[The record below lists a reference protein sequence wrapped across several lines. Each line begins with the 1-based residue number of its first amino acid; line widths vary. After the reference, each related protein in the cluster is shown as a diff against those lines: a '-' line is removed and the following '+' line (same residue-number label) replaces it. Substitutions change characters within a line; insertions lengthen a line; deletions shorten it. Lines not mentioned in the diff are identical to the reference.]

1 MHHQNKTKLEMS
13 DTAQMSLA
21 AQVDETLNQWHSKQK
36 NALELAGI
44 VGELWYERSVELILF
59 RETLVDKGVGEI
71 LNSHLLAREVIKKE
85 LVVDDTLQLAR
96 AIKYAN
102 IAPAKIDLGKLGAE
116 WLSERSNYN
125 NADEFIGDKLSD
137 FIGEDKINLE
147 PKDVV
152 LFGFGRIGR
161 IATRL
166 LVNATGR
173 GQQLRLKAIVVR
185 KADLKKRAELL
196 RNDSVHGPFKGV
208 ILEDY
213 EKNELIVNGQTIK
226 IIEGGK
232 PSEIDYTSYG
242 INDAL
247 LIDNTGA
254 FRDRE
259 ALSQH
264 TAAKGISKVMLT
276 APGKGDLVNVVY
288 GVNEGMVAEDETIL
302 SAASCTT
309 NAIVPTLKVI
319 NDTYGISTG
328 HIETVHSYTND
339 QNLLDNIHK
348 KSRRGRSAAL
358 NLVITE
364 TGAGKAAAKA
374 LPELAGK
381 LTGNAV
387 RVPTPNVSLAILKLN
402 IDKEVTKES
411 LNAVLKEESMHGAL
425 VEQLLFSENDELV
438 SSDVIGSVS
447 AGVID
452 GPSTIV
458 GADGKSVVL
467 YVWYDNEYGY
477 TCQVMRLAK
486 YFAKVRRLTYY

>member
-1 MHHQNKTKLEMS
+1 MS
-13 DTAQMSLA
+13 ETTQKSVA
-21 AQVDETLNQWHSKQK
+21 AQVDATLNTWQDKQK
-36 NALELAGI
+36 CALEMVGI
-44 VGELWYERSVELILF
+44 VGELWYQHSIELVLF

-71 LNSHLLAREVIKKE
+71 LNTHLLAREVIKQD
-85 LVVDDTLQLAR
+85 LVVEVTLALAK
-96 AIKYAN
+96 AIKAAGL
-102 IAPAKIDLGKLGAE
+102 APSKIDLGKLGSE
-116 WLSERSNYN
+116 WINDQFNYQSVE
-125 NADEFIGDKLSD
+125 EFVSDKLKLFVGS
-137 FIGEDKINLE
+137 DKINIE

-152 LFGFGRIGR
+152 LYGFGRIGR

-166 LVNATGR
+166 LINSTGG

-208 ILEDY
+208 ILENY
-213 EKNELIVNGQTIK
+213 ENNELIINGQTIK
-226 IIEGGK
+226 IIEGGD
-232 PSEIDYTSYG
+232 PSEIDYSSYG
-242 INDAL
+242 IKDAL

-259 ALSQH
+259 GLSQH
-264 TAAKGISKVMLT
+264 LQAKGISKVLLT
-276 APGKGDLVNVVY
+276 APGKGDLANVVY
-288 GVNEGMVAEDETIL
+288 AVNENVFSDSEDVI

-309 NAIVPTLKVI
+309 NAIVPTLKTI
-319 NDTYGISTG
+319 NDNFGIATG

-348 KSRRGRSAAL
+348 SSRRGRSAAL

-402 IDKEVTKES
+402 LDKEVTKET
-411 LNAVLKEESMHGAL
+411 LNRVLKNASLHGPL

-438 SSDVIGSVS
+438 SSDVIGSIHT
-447 AGVID
+447 GVID

-477 TCQVMRLAK
+477 TCQVLRLSK
-486 YFAKVRRLTYY
+486 YIAKVRRHTYY

>member
-1 MHHQNKTKLEMS
+1 MT
-13 DTAQMSLA
+13 DTTQMRVA
-21 AQVDETLNQWHSKQK
+21 AQVDETLSQWHKKQK
-36 NALELAGI
+36 CALELIGI
-44 VGELWYERSVELILF
+44 VGELWYEKSVELVLF

-71 LNSHLLAREVIKKE
+71 LNNHLSAREVIGNE
-85 LVVDDTLQLAR
+85 LDVQTTLQLAR
-96 AIKYAN
+96 AIKYAG
-102 IAPAKIDLGKLGAE
+102 IAPARIDLGRIGSE
-116 WLSERSNYN
+116 WLLERVNYTN
-125 NADEFIGDKLSD
+125 EEDFVADKLKSFIGD
-137 FIGEDKINLE
+137 DKINLE

-161 IATRL
+161 IAARL
-166 LVNATGR
+166 LINSTGH

-185 KADLKKRAELL
+185 KSDLKKRAELL
-196 RNDSVHGPFKGV
+196 RNDSVHGPFNGV
-208 ILEDY
+208 IIEDY
-213 EKNELIVNGQTIK
+213 EKNELVVNGQTIK
-226 IIEGGK
+226 IIEGSS
-232 PSEIDYTSYG
+232 PSEIDYNSYG
-242 INDAL
+242 IDNAL

-254 FRDRE
+254 WRDRE
-259 ALSQH
+259 GLSQH
-264 TAAKGISKVMLT
+264 LEAKGISQVMLT
-276 APGKGDLVNVVY
+276 APGKGDLKNIVC
-288 GVNEGMVAEDETIL
+288 GVNEHVLEDDEKIA

-309 NAIVPTLKVI
+309 NAIVPTLKII
-319 NDTYGISTG
+319 NDNFGIVTG

-348 KSRRGRSAAL
+348 SSRRGRSAAL

-402 IDKEVTKES
+402 LEKDVDKES
-411 LNAVLKEESMHGAL
+411 LNAVLKDASLHGNL

-438 SSDVIGSVS
+438 SSDLTSSVHT
-447 AGVID
+447 GIID

-467 YVWYDNEYGY
+467 YIWYDNEYGY
-477 TCQVMRLAK
+477 TCQVMRLSK
-486 YFAKVRRLTYY
+486 RFAKVRRLTYY

>member
-1 MHHQNKTKLEMS
+1 MS
-13 DTAQMSLA
+13 VA
-21 AQVDETLNQWHSKQK
+21 AQVDETLNQWHTKQK
-36 NALELAGI
+36 QALELAGI
-44 VGELWYERSVELILF
+44 VGELWYERSIELILF

-71 LNSHLLAREVIKKE
+71 LSSHLLAREVIKKE
-85 LVVDDTLQLAR
+85 LVVEDTLQLAR

-116 WLSERSNYN
+116 WLSERSNHTS
-125 NADEFIGDKLSD
+125 ADDFVGNKLGSFIGD
-137 FIGEDKINLE
+137 DKINLA

-166 LVNATGR
+166 LVNATGG

-208 ILEDY
+208 IIEDY

-226 IIEGGK
+226 IIEGGD
-232 PSEIDYTSYG
+232 PSLIDYTAYG
-242 INDAL
+242 INNAL

-259 ALSQH
+259 GLSKH
-264 TAAKGISKVMLT
+264 IKANGIEKVMLT
-276 APGKGDLVNVVY
+276 APGKGDIANIVY
-288 GVNEGMVAEDETIL
+288 GVNENVVSEDENVI

-309 NAIVPTLKVI
+309 NAIVPTLKVV
-319 NDTYGISTG
+319 NDTFGIATG

-402 IDKEVTKES
+402 LEKDVTKES
-411 LNAVLKEESMHGAL
+411 LNAALKEASMHGTL

-447 AGVID
+447 TGVID

-458 GADGKSVVL
+458 GADGKSVVM

-486 YFAKVRRLTYY
+486 NFAKVRRLTYY

>member
-1 MHHQNKTKLEMS
+1 MS
-13 DTAQMSLA
+13 ETTQMSMA
-21 AQVDETLNQWHSKQK
+21 AQVDETLSNWHSKQK
-36 NALELAGI
+36 DALELIGI
-44 VGELWYERSVELILF
+44 TGKLWYDQSVELVLF
-59 RETLVDKGVGEI
+59 RETLVDKGVGEV
-71 LNSHLLAREVIKKE
+71 LNQHLKTREVIQQE
-85 LVVDDTLQLAR
+85 LVIEVTLALAKV
-96 AIKYAN
+96 IQTMGL
-102 IAPAKIDLGKLGAE
+102 APSKIDLGKLGSE
-116 WLSERSNYN
+116 WLNEKTDATSMTDFVTTKLKS
-125 NADEFIGDKLSD
+125 FVGD
-137 FIGEDKINLE
+137 DKINLE

-161 IATRL
+161 IALRL
-166 LVNATGR
+166 LVNSTGG
-173 GQQLRLKAIVVR
+173 GQQLRIKAIVVR
-185 KADLKKRAELL
+185 SANLKKRAELL

-208 ILEDY
+208 IIENY
-213 EKNELIVNGQTIK
+213 EKNELIINGQTIK

-232 PSEIDYTSYG
+232 PNEIDYTSYG

-254 FRDRE
+254 FKDRE
-259 ALSQH
+259 GLSLHLQ
-264 TAAKGISKVMLT
+264 AKGISKVLLT
-276 APGKGDLVNVVY
+276 APGKGDLKNIVY
-288 GVNEGMVAEDETIL
+288 AVNEKVLDENENIV

-309 NAIVPTLKVI
+309 NAIVPTLKVV
-319 NDTYGISTG
+319 NDAFGISTG

-348 KSRRGRSAAL
+348 SSRRGRSAAL

-402 IDKEVTKES
+402 FDKPVTKES
-411 LNAVLKEESMHGAL
+411 LNATLKEESLRGHL

-438 SSDVIGSVS
+438 SSDVIGSVHT
-447 AGVID
+447 GVID

-458 GADGKSVVL
+458 GADGKSAVL
-467 YVWYDNEYGY
+467 YLWYDNEYGY
-477 TCQVMRLAK
+477 TCQVLRLSK
-486 YFAKVRRLTYY
+486 YFAQVRRLTYY

>member
-1 MHHQNKTKLEMS
+1 MS
-13 DTAQMSLA
+13 VA
-21 AQVDETLNQWHSKQK
+21 AQVDETMNKWHAKQK
-36 NALELAGI
+36 CALELISI
-44 VGELWYERSVELILF
+44 VGELWYEKSIELVLF
-59 RETLVDKGVGEI
+59 RETLVDKGVGEV
-71 LNSHLLAREVIKKE
+71 LNQHLAAREVIKQD
-85 LVVDDTLQLAR
+85 LVVDETLQLAR

-102 IAPAKIDLGKLGAE
+102 LAPAKIDLGKLGSE
-116 WLSERSNYN
+116 WLNERSNYA
-125 NADEFIGDKLSD
+125 NADQFVGDKLGSFVGAD
-137 FIGEDKINLE
+137 RINLE

-152 LFGFGRIGR
+152 LYGFGRIGR
-161 IATRL
+161 IAARL
-166 LVNATGR
+166 LINQTGG

-208 ILEDY
+208 ILENYD
-213 EKNELIVNGQTIK
+213 KNELVVNGQTIK
-226 IIEGGK
+226 IIEGSD
-232 PSEIDYTSYG
+232 PTQIDYTEYG
-242 INDAL
+242 INNAL

-254 FRDRE
+254 WRDRE
-259 ALSQH
+259 GLAKHLES
-264 TAAKGISKVMLT
+264 KGISKVLLT
-276 APGKGDLVNVVY
+276 APGKGDLANIVY
-288 GVNEGMVAEDETIL
+288 GVNENVLSDEENII

-319 NDTYGISTG
+319 NDNFHIATG

-348 KSRRGRSAAL
+348 SSRRGRSAAL

-402 IDKEVTKES
+402 LEKEVTKES
-411 LNAVLKEESMHGAL
+411 LNAVLKNASLHGNL

-438 SSDVIGSVS
+438 SSDVIGSVHT
-447 AGVID
+447 GVID

-477 TCQVMRLAK
+477 TCQVIRLSK